1 MVKRAVKQDIELKE
15 KILKNNLSNNYK
27 DAAHEALDDLRE
39 VVERYHNEGQLK
51 EKDYLKY
58 KGIVREYTTS
68 MKNYHH

>member
-58 KGIVREYTTS
+58 KGIVQEYTTS